1 MPSARSIPA
10 AFTTPG
16 TMLVR
21 SSSMPKP
28 IKGPGQRTSAHNAG
42 KKKRAPTSSSHRGSR
57 VDPSHIVQQQREA
70 REKKARG

>member
-1 MPSARSIPA
+1 
-10 AFTTPG
+10 
-16 TMLVR
+16 
-21 SSSMPKP
+21 MPKP